1 MGGSGPD
8 CIKKT
13 DPSKGTGANA
23 KRLQQGNSS
32 NPETSSTKDTL
43 TEETVKSKEKND
55 IFSKG
60 EILPVQGEPDNIV
73 DLYCKT
79 QGKTSMNHCLGLVV
93 AADGFEEKSY
103 YFTDCL
109 SCRVCWLD

>member
-13 DPSKGTGANA
+13 DPSKGTGAIA
-23 KRLQQGNSS
+23 KRPKQGNSS
-32 NPETSSTKDTL
+32 KPETSSTKDTL

-60 EILPVQGEPDNIV
+60 EILPVQGEPDNNV

-79 QGKTSMNHCLGLVV
+79 QGKTSMTHCLGLVV

>member
-1 MGGSGPD
+1 MGGSGPESGPERP
-8 CIKKT
+8 K
-13 DPSKGTGANA
+13 
-23 KRLQQGNSS
+23 QGNSS
-32 NPETSSTKDTL
+32 KPETLSSTDTL

-55 IFSKG
+55 IFSKV
-60 EILPVQGEPDNIV
+60 EILPVQGEPDNNV

-79 QGKTSMNHCLGLVV
+79 QIKTSVNHCLGLVV

-109 SCRVCWLD
+109 SCRVCWRD